1 MYLNSLLSMSFKIVL
16 LLAFIFSL
24 QQHLMAQSKPAAKF
38 KMRTVFI
45 DPGHGGS
52 DPGSLGAYS
61 HEADVALK
69 ISLKLGDLIT
79 KNYPDVKVV
88 YARTTDQFV
97 DLYERAVMAN
107 KCNADLFICVH
118 CNSAGKNH
126 SAYGCETYTMG
137 LYRSDDNL
145 NVAKRENS
153 VILLED
159 DYKTKYQGFDP
170 NDPAS
175 YIMLS
180 MVQNANIDQSVD
192 LAGKIQGYLGSNGRF
207 DRGVKQAGFVVL
219 VYTKMPSILVET
231 GFITNPNEERYLNS
245 EEGSQT
251 IAQSIFNG
259 FSDYKTE
266 VESVKS
272 PAKKQDGTIKNDTIK
287 PATASPTE
295 FYKVQFYSAFEP
307 LGIGDD
313 RLQQAKG
320 FTIAQDD
327 KGKYIYFSSKYFTKE
342 EAMEAENKL
351 KKAGFKD
358 ALLFYF
364 KDGKKN
370 LITE

>member
-1 MYLNSLLSMSFKIVL
+1 MNLNSRMYMKFKIVFSVLIGISLLSQSVLFAKLPATKYKI
-16 LLAFIFSL
+16 
-24 QQHLMAQSKPAAKF
+24 
-38 KMRTVFI
+38 RTVFI

-61 HEADVALK
+61 HEADVALN
-69 ISLKLGDLIT
+69 ISLKFGALIQQ
-79 KNYPDVKVV
+79 NYPDVKVV

-107 KCNADLFICVH
+107 KCNADLFICIH

-126 SAYGCETYTMG
+126 SAYGSETYTMG

-145 NVAKRENS
+145 AVAKRENS

-180 MVQNANIDQSVD
+180 MVQNANIDQSVN
-192 LAGKIQGYLGSNGRF
+192 LAGKIQQYLGSAGRF

-231 GFITNPNEERYLNS
+231 GFITNPAEEKYLNS
-245 EEGSQT
+245 AEGSQN

-259 FSDYKTE
+259 FADYKREMESAKT
-266 VESVKS
+266 SVKENKS
-272 PAKKQDGTIKNDTIK
+272 VLQNKMDSLQTINN
-287 PATASPTE
+287 SE
-295 FYKVQFYSAFEP
+295 FYKVQFYTSFEP
-307 LGIGDD
+307 LGVGDN
-313 RLQQAKG
+313 RLQAVKG
-320 FTIAQDD
+320 FTIAQDA
-327 KGKYIYFSSKYFTKE
+327 KGRYIYFSPKYFTKV
-342 EAMEAENKL
+342 EAVAAQAKL
-351 KKAGFKD
+351 KLNGFND
-358 ALLFYF
+358 AFLLHFR
-364 KDGKKN
+364 DGSKV
-370 LITE
+370 ED